1 MNRTWCERESDVV
14 EALRRGFFSDELR
27 GHVRSCSI
35 CAETQPVAKMLLQT
49 ASILRGEHAPSA
61 AGLVWR
67 RAQARKREI
76 ALKRATRPLIFMRC
90 LSVAYVV
97 VSAAWLLHSF
107 WRSGSMK
114 LISGWSVFQS
124 ETAYLGAAIAVLS
137 IAIGAWYLIYDSG
150 RSGEGIPSM

>member
-1 MNRTWCERESDVV
+1 MKRTWCERESDVV

-27 GHVRSCSI
+27 SHVRSCSV
-35 CAETQPVAKMLLQT
+35 CAETQPVAQMLLQT
-49 ASILRGEHAPSA
+49 ASIVRGEHAPSG

-76 ALKRATRPLIFMRC
+76 ALKRATRPLIVMRC

-97 VSAAWLLHSF
+97 LSAVWLLHFF

-114 LISGWSVFQS
+114 LISGWNGFQS
-124 ETAYLGAAIAVLS
+124 ETAVFGVAIAVLA
-137 IAIGAWYLIYDSG
+137 IAIGAWYLLHDSG

>member
-27 GHVRSCSI
+27 SHVRSCAI
-35 CAETQPVAKMLLQT
+35 CAETQPVAQMLLQT
-49 ASILRGEHAPSA
+49 ASIVRGEHAPSG

-76 ALKRATRPLIFMRC
+76 ALKRATRPLIFMRG

-97 VSAAWLLHSF
+97 LSAAWLLHSF

-114 LISGWSVFQS
+114 LISGWNGLQS
-124 ETAYLGAAIAVLS
+124 ETAFFGAAIALLA
-137 IAIGAWYLIYDSG
+137 IAIGAWYLLHDSG